1 MYRELYGEY
10 TYWCNGVKGEQS
22 LFVVNS
28 WDAMIFLEQEHLK
41 YFWAIIFDNCRVSFI
56 YGLMIN
62 LIVNLIRESWFSLFL
77 SFFKRY
83 LLLPVNSDVCRL
95 CFQGPDEEIFG
106 KFFKDINT
114 GFSVHQYCM
123 VRNDS
128 FTNLKFFC
136 M

>member
-1 MYRELYGEY
+1 
-10 TYWCNGVKGEQS
+10 
-22 LFVVNS
+22 
-28 WDAMIFLEQEHLK
+28 
-41 YFWAIIFDNCRVSFI
+41 
-56 YGLMIN
+56 MIN

-83 LLLPVNSDVCRL
+83 LLLPVNSDMCRL

-106 KFFKDINT
+106 KFLKDINT

-136 M
+136 MQFSPFSLLISLTPKSDQNLSSPYIIIPESLFKVMRIKEMITN